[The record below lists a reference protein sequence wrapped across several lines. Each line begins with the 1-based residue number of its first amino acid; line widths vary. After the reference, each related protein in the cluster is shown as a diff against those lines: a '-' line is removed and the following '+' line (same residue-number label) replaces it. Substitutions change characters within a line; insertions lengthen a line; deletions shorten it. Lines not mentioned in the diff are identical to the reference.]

1 MFRVPCYFRGT
12 VSYLTVTIWFV
23 NNPVERTRGTFQNI
37 FPASINSCLSQ
48 FEITYGQYFVA
59 ARNRCKGK
67 SHWNHTE
74 ISHCKHHT
82 TALRQLEKCRTPWI
96 SSLWNLKFAICRL
109 RKWAPRRTIARCPVG
124 VQNCAKLW
132 EISSNL
138 FKTPSILCN
147 YYQLPLNF
155 TRSSFASRLL
165 RNNLWWSDL
174 LSTTDF
180 TVPSPVSQISLYIP
194 YFSLCLQQLQSP
206 SMITHFSNGM
216 SIIFPPFTTPCKAN
230 S

>member
-1 MFRVPCYFRGT
+1 MDNISLQRGT
-12 VSYLTVTIWFV
+12 VA
-23 NNPVERTRGTFQNI
+23 RG
-37 FPASINSCLSQ
+37 
-48 FEITYGQYFVA
+48 
-59 ARNRCKGK
+59 
-67 SHWNHTE
+67 NHTE
-74 ISHCKHHT
+74 ITLKYP
-82 TALRQLEKCRTPWI
+82 TASITQLYCGNSRNAVRRGFLHFAIGTCT
-96 SSLWNLKFAICRL
+96 LKFAICRL

-138 FKTPSILCN
+138 FKTPSIRCN

-206 SMITHFSNGM
+206 SLITHFSNGM